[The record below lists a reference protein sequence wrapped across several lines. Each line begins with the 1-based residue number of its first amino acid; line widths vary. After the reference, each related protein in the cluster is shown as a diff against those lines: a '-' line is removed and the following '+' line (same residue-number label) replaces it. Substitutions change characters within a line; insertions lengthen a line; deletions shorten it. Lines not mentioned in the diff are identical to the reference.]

1 MLLLPFTLMFKPNKV
16 QQFQFQTSRILL
28 VLRNYMDQKFHHFYH
43 LYYNFCPIYNGFSI
57 FQTTQAKQAT
67 LSLTLE
73 KSPILNAIQVLASID
88 ILFYII
94 YIINT
99 MKKHYF
105 ILFYNFYVLY
115 SFVFKMQKRS
125 CFESAPTHPSTP
137 YFTICNYALALSKN
151 PLTHLQICG
160 FYMSRLIQIS

>member
-28 VLRNYMDQKFHHFYH
+28 VLRNYMGQKFHHFYH
-43 LYYNFCPIYNGFSI
+43 LYYNFCPIYNGFSL

-94 YIINT
+94 YIINA
-99 MKKHYF
+99 MQKHYF

-115 SFVFKMQKRS
+115 LLIFTMQKRS
-125 CFESAPTHPSTP
+125 CFESAPHPP
-137 YFTICNYALALSKN
+137 VH
-151 PLTHLQICG
+151 PLLHYL
-160 FYMSRLIQIS
+160 